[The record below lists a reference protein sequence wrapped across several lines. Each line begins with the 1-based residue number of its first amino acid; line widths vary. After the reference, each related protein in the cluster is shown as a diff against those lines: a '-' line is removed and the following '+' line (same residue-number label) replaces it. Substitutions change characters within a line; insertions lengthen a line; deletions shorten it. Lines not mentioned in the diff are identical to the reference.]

1 MSSIRL
7 ILASLV
13 YHWRMHVAVGCG
25 VAAGT
30 AVLTGALLVG
40 DSMRGS
46 LRDLTLD
53 RLGRIDE
60 VLVADRF
67 FRAKLAE
74 ELAASPGFGEHFAA
88 AVLLRA
94 SLENP
99 DPDAPARA
107 NQINLLGCDRRFWE
121 LGPGAPAELPGS
133 REVFL
138 NRPLGDELQ
147 VGVGDRVILR
157 LPRITTVPAD
167 TPLGRKSETV
177 SGHRVTVSAIIGAGG
192 LGRFSLRPTQHL
204 PLNAYVPVDWLQER
218 LEQADRVNAILVAGK
233 DAGTAASPES
243 EGVLQSLLE
252 PSLADYGFRLEE
264 IRLEETD
271 RGYVNVTSDRMILEP
286 AAEEAILE
294 SFHAEDV
301 QPALTYLANTI
312 ACGSREIPYS
322 TITAIDFDVEPPLGP
337 LVTAEGKPIPT
348 PGNGEIVLNAWA
360 AEDLQA
366 SPGDVIRVTY
376 FEPESVDAE
385 VRERTEEFRLAAVA
399 ALAGA
404 ADDPALT
411 PEVPGVTDRLSMA
424 DWNPPFPFDAKRIRD
439 KDEQYWEDH
448 RGTPKA
454 FVSLA
459 TGRDLWR
466 SRFGRTTSLRVRAAE
481 GITAGSLQARLSLDP
496 ARLGLVFEPVKRQG
510 LAASDGTTPFNL
522 LFLGFSMFII
532 AAAVILVALLFRL
545 GIDGRASQVGI
556 LLAVGLRRRQITRL
570 FAGEG
575 LAVAAVGS
583 LLGVAAGV
591 GYAVLMLIGLETLWL
606 EAVVTPFLRLHVDNL
621 WSLAIGYTSGV
632 TVAFAAIVWS
642 VGRTSRIAPQ
652 RLLAGLIDEE
662 GPLAGGGSRRAGK
675 LAWLLLGAA
684 VLFGFAAACIGEA
697 IRAGAFFG
705 AGAMVLAACLAMVW
719 TRLQSGA
726 TGAAVAPGRGNLL
739 RMALRNA
746 ARNPARSTLTIALVA
761 AACFLIVSVSAF
773 RLDPTTQFPTRA
785 SGNGGFALVGE
796 SAQPIYRDFNTP
808 SGRAE
813 LGFSPDDGKLLDE
826 TTTYALRVK
835 PGDDASCLNLYKPRQ
850 PRMLGVPGEFIDRGG
865 FVFTASKPNPEGE
878 RANPWLL
885 LKPAAGGDVHPRVPV
900 VLDDAT
906 AKYSLHLGL
915 GQGLDVTNSRGRTV
929 HLEIVGLLKTSI
941 FQGDVL
947 MSEGALLE
955 HFPETSGYRFFLVE
969 SPPGETTDRV
979 QNVLQ
984 RTLGDYGF
992 AAETAGKRL
1001 AGFLAV
1007 QNTYLSTFQSLGG
1020 LGLLLG
1026 TLGLAAVELR
1036 NVLERRRELALL
1048 RAAGFR
1054 RGMLAW
1060 LVMLE
1065 NGLLL
1070 VAGLAAGVVAAAVA
1084 VLPHLFGGGASIPWG
1099 SLAGTLALVLAVGV
1113 TAGLAAVRAVLRT
1126 PLLAA
1131 LRQE

>member
-1 MSSIRL
+1 MSPIRL
-7 ILASLV
+7 ILASLW

-25 VAAGT
+25 VVAGT

-60 VLVADRF
+60 VLVAERF
-67 FRAKLAE
+67 FRAELPE
-74 ELAASPGFGEHFAA
+74 ELAASPGFGEHFTA
-88 AVLLRA
+88 AVPAILLRA

-99 DPDAPARA
+99 DAPARA
-107 NQINLLGCDRRFWE
+107 NQVNLLGCDRQFWE
-121 LGPGAPAELPGS
+121 LGPALPEQLPKS
-133 REVFL
+133 RQVVL
-138 NRPLGDELQ
+138 NRPLADELH
-147 VGVGDRVILR
+147 VAVGDQIILR

-167 TPLGRKSETV
+167 TPLGRKNETV
-177 SGHRVTVSAIIGAGG
+177 SGHRVTVSAIVPAEG
-192 LGRFSLRPTQHL
+192 LGRFALRPTQHL
-204 PLNAYVPVDWLQER
+204 PLNAYVAIDWLQDR
-218 LEQADRVNAILVAGK
+218 LQQPDRVNAILVAGK
-233 DAGTAASPES
+233 DARTAPSPES
-243 EGVLQSLLE
+243 EGVLQTLLQ
-252 PSLADYGFRLEE
+252 PRLADYG

-271 RGYVNVTSDRMILEP
+271 RGYLNVTSDRMLLEP

-294 SFHAEDV
+294 SLRTAGV

-312 ACGSREIPYS
+312 ACGDREVPYS
-322 TITAIDFDVEPPLGP
+322 TITAIDFDAEPPLGP
-337 LVTAEGKPIPT
+337 LATAEGKPIPT
-348 PGNGEIVLNAWA
+348 PGKGEIVLNTWA

-366 SPGDVIRVTY
+366 NKGDRIRVTY
-376 FEPESVDAE
+376 FEPESVDGQ
-385 VRERTEEFRLAAVA
+385 VRERTEEFRLVAVA
-399 ALAGA
+399 GLAGA

-424 DWNPPFPFDAKRIRD
+424 DWDPPFPFDAGRIRD

-448 RGTPKA
+448 KATPKA

-459 TGRDLWR
+459 TGRQLWQ
-466 SRFGRTTSLRVRAAE
+466 SRFGRTTSLRVPTADGDTAE
-481 GITAGSLQARLSLDP
+481 NLQARLSLDP
-496 ARLGLVFEPVKRQG
+496 RKLGFVFQPVKRQG
-510 LAASDGTTPFNL
+510 LAASVGTTSFNL

-532 AAAVILVALLFRL
+532 AAAVLLVALLFRL
-545 GIDGRASQVGI
+545 GVDGRAAQIGI
-556 LLAVGLRRRQITRL
+556 LLAVGLGRRQINRL

-575 LAVAAVGS
+575 LAVAALAS

-591 GYAVLMLIGLETLWL
+591 GYAALMLVGLETLWL
-606 EAVVTPFLRLHVDNL
+606 EAVVTPFLRLHVTSQ
-621 WSLAIGYTSGV
+621 SLVIGYVSGV
-632 TVAFAAIVWS
+632 TVSFAAIAWS
-642 VGRTSRIAPQ
+642 VRRIARIAPQ
-652 RLLAGLIDEE
+652 RLLAGQPDEE
-662 GPLAGGGSRRAGK
+662 RPLVGARPRYAGK
-675 LAWLLLGAA
+675 LAVGMLLAA
-684 VLFGFAAACIGEA
+684 IALSLAAARLGEEA
-697 IRAGAFFG
+697 RAGAFFG
-705 AGAMVLAACLAMVW
+705 AGAMVLVACLATVW
-719 TRLQSGA
+719 TRLRSGA
-726 TGAAVAPGRGNLL
+726 TGPAVAPGRGNVL

-773 RLDPTTQFPTRA
+773 RLDPTTQVPKPV

-796 SAQPIYRDFNTP
+796 SAQPIYRDLNTP

-813 LGFSPDDGKLLDE
+813 LGFSPDDSKLLE
-826 TTTYALRVK
+826 QTTTYALRVK
-835 PGDDASCLNLYKPRQ
+835 PGDDASCLNLYKPRE
-850 PRMLGVPGEFIDRGG
+850 PRILGVPAKFIHRGG
-865 FVFTASKPNPEGE
+865 FVFTASNADTEAE
-878 RANPWLL
+878 RNNPWLL
-885 LKPAAGGDVHPRVPV
+885 LQEKPSADADGPSRVPV
-900 VLDDAT
+900 VLDDST

-915 GQGLDVTNSRGRTV
+915 GQTLDVTNGRGQTV
-929 HLEIVGLLKTSI
+929 PLEIVGLLKTSI

-947 MSEGALLE
+947 MSEATLLE

-969 SPPGETTDRV
+969 TPPEQTDRV
-979 QNVLQ
+979 QNLLE

-992 AAETAGKRL
+992 AAETAGNRL

-1036 NVLERRRELALL
+1036 NVLERRGELGLL
-1048 RAAGFR
+1048 RASGFR
-1054 RGMLAW
+1054 RRLLAW

-1070 VAGLAAGVVAAAVA
+1070 VAGLAAGVIAAAVA
-1084 VLPHLFGGGASIPWG
+1084 VLPHLFAGGASIPWG
-1099 SLAGTLALVLAVGV
+1099 SLAGTLALVLAVGLI
-1113 TAGLAAVRAVLRT
+1113 AGLAAVRAVLTT